1 LDPKG
6 WIPGAS
12 IYKYVIF
19 ILQCFKTTTIAF
31 AQLVFQTVIKNSSHC
46 SLCLTLD
53 PQATGPIDHL
63 RRFKSTYMYFNDIS
77 CHIHLDFQA
86 GVHENKSKMFPHC
99 CIILNFGYPEFR
111 PSYTLESIFMENL
124 NLNNTMIIHVI
135 NNYNSIIG
143 T

>member
-12 IYKYVIF
+12 IYKYFIF

-31 AQLVFQTVIKNSSHC
+31 PQLVFQTVIKNSFHC

-53 PQATGPIDHL
+53 PQATGPID
-63 RRFKSTYMYFNDIS
+63 RRFESTFMYFNDIS
-77 CHIHLDFQA
+77 CHLHLDFQA